1 MTNIYETTTNSEG
14 CRHNMTTGN
23 QEDNGQLSGGY
34 GAFIVSDD
42 SPKDGWTQGV
52 GDSNTSTRPIGSTG
66 VQEGL
71 STQGGSFFTPPV
83 DVSNIFGIKEGE
95 AVPKNNKV
103 KERQYTGGDTLDE
116 PVWKTVKRELLQI
129 GRRLM
134 TVIWPAQLANLAM
147 KQQQRFISF
156 AQQNGVSIPLSILRS
171 VHQVELNDQNQDV
184 ESYISNDAVIGR
196 NTIDWDLWGP
206 LLFSLLYA
214 VTLGFSARK
223 DQINVVFS
231 GSFCIIWLFFVVV
244 GLNIQLLGGNISF
257 MSAISATGY
266 SMFPIV
272 SGGSLCAL
280 LIKFVAIRLI
290 IMPAMCAWSIYSA
303 NMSLKCS
310 GVLPGRVFL
319 AIYPVTLLYILL
331 SWLCIIT

>member
-1 MTNIYETTTNSEG
+1 MS
-14 CRHNMTTGN
+14 TGN
-23 QEDNGQLSGGY
+23 LGSNGQLGGGY

-42 SPKDGWTQGV
+42 NPKDGWTQGTR
-52 GDSNTSTRPIGSTG
+52 DSNTSTGPIGSTG
-66 VQEGL
+66 VQERQ

-83 DVSNIFGIKEGE
+83 DLSNMFGIKEGE

-134 TVIWPAQLANLAM
+134 TVIWPAQLANLAI
-147 KQQQRFISF
+147 KQQQRFISL
-156 AQQNGVSIPLSILRS
+156 AQQNGVNIPLSILRN
-171 VHQVELNDQNQDV
+171 VPQVEPSEQNQEV
-184 ESYISNDAVIGR
+184 ESHINNDALIGR

-214 VTLGFSARK
+214 VTLGFSSRK
-223 DQINVVFS
+223 EQTNVVFS

-272 SGGSLCAL
+272 SGGSVCAL
-280 LIKFVAIRLI
+280 SIKFVAIRLL
-290 IMPAMCAWSIYSA
+290 IMPALCAWSIYSA

-319 AIYPVTLLYILL
+319 AIYPVALLYILL
-331 SWLCIIT
+331 SWLCVIT